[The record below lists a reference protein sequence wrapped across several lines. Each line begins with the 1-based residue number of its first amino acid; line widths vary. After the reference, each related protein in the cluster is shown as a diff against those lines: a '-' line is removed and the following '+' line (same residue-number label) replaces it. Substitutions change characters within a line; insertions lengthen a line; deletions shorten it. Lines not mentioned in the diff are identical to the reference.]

1 MLPEHFGHVTSTD
14 AKHLT
19 YVVAF
24 KPASNIL
31 RKVLYCP
38 ILQMKTLRLKETG
51 NSPTKTCCFTTI
63 TVSLIYST
71 PWTWFLDLQNYVVVQ
86 QMKWFLKEHMVL
98 TSRLP
103 VHHPVFG
110 GRQEAPPLSR
120 VSEVGPTPDG
130 LCQHPQTFPSSLPSQ
145 GMSRDWTITSEAE
158 MAQGCVNQE
167 LCISLSLQSVLS
179 STGQSLEWNLLPRK

>member
-110 GRQEAPPLSR
+110 GRQEAPPLS
-120 VSEVGPTPDG
+120 G
-130 LCQHPQTFPSSLPSQ
+130 SQ
-145 GMSRDWTITSEAE
+145 RLVPPLTV
-158 MAQGCVNQE
+158 CVNTLRHFLLPCHHKE
-167 LCISLSLQSVLS
+167 WLG
-179 STGQSLEWNLLPRK
+179 TGQSLQRQRWPRAVWTKNSAFP